1 MDLGQVFTDRA
12 VAAYMA
18 SMFEV
23 ERDALILD
31 PCFGAGV
38 FLEMVMQRGFTNVEG
53 YEIDKELYKN
63 VKVQYP
69 KFRLYNSDFLKVA
82 GTRRYDGIIMNPPY
96 IRQEKIDDLKQLGIT
111 KAKLRKNKIY
121 KKLPGSANMYM
132 YFIFKAL
139 DLLKEDGELVVIFPS
154 SWMDARGGEA
164 FQKVLNSCATIMKQ
178 VHISGD
184 VFEKSALVEVIILK
198 LKKGKIE
205 HKTETIYLE
214 TRDGSMRETAKTID
228 CGEVKFDIPFSRYAS
243 VRRGLTTGCNAMYIN
258 PAIKEEEARKCLL
271 PIISSPKSITGYGT
285 KGAVKDNLLY
295 IQDCG
300 NVPDGVEKYL
310 ERWKKTIHDK
320 KKPKTLFQKMQKSE
334 NWYGIRRIDRKGI
347 VFGYIV
353 RNDMKFIMN
362 DLGCLVRDN
371 FYIIKPQI
379 DEYLMLAL
387 LNNYFTYYQLE
398 KSGKKYGAGLLKLQR
413 YDIEALR
420 FPDITLFSDDDKT
433 QLINLAKELAT
444 ANEKRNIVKITD
456 CISKYSE
463 VKFNMIE
470 VMYEKIR
477 KFRLEG
483 KE

>member
-258 PAIKEEEARKCLL
+258 PSIKEEEKLEMDYVIRN
-271 PIISSPKSITGYGT
+271 IHT
-285 KGAVKDNLLY
+285 
-295 IQDCG
+295 Q
-300 NVPDGVEKYL
+300 KYL
-310 ERWKKTIHDK
+310 CVIEVKRTPADVQSTRYQIQAQSYVQMNHPQNEKPFYVLTNLEKLISFRYDTSKPRVYQQMLAPGMESICDFSMDDESTIVKKLAAAFAELIDKFKKSTLDQFLSYMNTVAADDKRWKSS
-320 KKPKTLFQKMQKSE
+320 MA
-334 NWYGIRRIDRKGI
+334 
-347 VFGYIV
+347 
-353 RNDMKFIMN
+353 
-362 DLGCLVRDN
+362 
-371 FYIIKPQI
+371 
-379 DEYLMLAL
+379 ML
-387 LNNYFTYYQLE
+387 
-398 KSGKKYGAGLLKLQR
+398 
-413 YDIEALR
+413 
-420 FPDITLFSDDDKT
+420 
-433 QLINLAKELAT
+433 
-444 ANEKRNIVKITD
+444 
-456 CISKYSE
+456 
-463 VKFNMIE
+463 
-470 VMYEKIR
+470 MYEYIRGAFRAVRRSEIKYDIR
-477 KFRLEG
+477 KFHDDVEQVCIEANKVDFDGIFAYDSAKYLPLLYSHIRLWMRRRLRHLI
-483 KE
+483 